1 MTSEDLKEIW
11 VSCDKCGVARS
22 KYLVKLV
29 SGQLYFCNHHLAQY
43 KADLDKLAYEI
54 IELDKKEEVPQL
66 IKERI

>member
-1 MTSEDLKEIW
+1 MTSEDLKESWIA
-11 VSCDKCGVARS
+11 CDKCGVAKA

-29 SGQLYFCNHHLAQY
+29 SGELYFCSHHLSKF

-66 IKERI
+66 IEERI